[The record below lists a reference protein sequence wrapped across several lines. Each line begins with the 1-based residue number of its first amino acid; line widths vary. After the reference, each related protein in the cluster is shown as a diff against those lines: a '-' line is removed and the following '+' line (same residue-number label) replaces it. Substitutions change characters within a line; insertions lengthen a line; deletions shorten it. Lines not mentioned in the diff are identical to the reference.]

1 MKIEEVGKRGVR
13 AWVRSGRLFL
23 GEGGEERRGCGG
35 GAERGFPIREGT
47 RGREGLRMGQGDVG
61 WGAGSGGPGSI

>member
-23 GEGGEERRGCGG
+23 GEGGEERPGCGG
-35 GAERGFPIREGT
+35 GAEDGTGRCGVGGRKWRPRQHLRGQFRLG
-47 RGREGLRMGQGDVG
+47 
-61 WGAGSGGPGSI
+61 